1 MPRMTHEGPARKWA
15 CLVKRL

>member
-1 MPRMTHEGPARKWA
+1 MPRMTHEGPARNWA